1 MRALFVAHG
10 PAFRR
15 GLLVPEFDNVDV
27 YPLLAKIL
35 GIRPAPNDGDFNAVA
50 PMLASPAH

>member
-10 PAFRR
+10 PAFKH
-15 GLLVPEFDNVDV
+15 GLVVPEFDNVDV

-35 GIRPAPNDGDFNAVA
+35 HITPQPNDGHLDNVA
-50 PMLASPAH
+50 GMLAAP